1 MMNNRIDFNRSQSY
15 LCAQFRDAGTV
26 GRLFSIAFLAVFI
39 LMGCGGSSEK
49 DQAEKGQSNPTGAAA
64 NQGNPADTLVLDAK
78 QMSNGGI
85 VVGAVGRA
93 DVNTELQLM
102 GQLEASPQG
111 RVSVG
116 SLVGGM
122 VKKIA
127 VKSGDVVRVGQTL
140 CTIEN
145 LQVVDW
151 QEAYLTA
158 EAEGVMLGQ
167 EAERQKELY
176 QAKASSL
183 KNYQQASAAL
193 KVNQAKQSALLQR
206 LAAVGIGR
214 EQLKQGI
221 QRWIAVK
228 SSVSGVVESVQVHE
242 GMTVADNANLMD
254 VVSDAGAQWVLSGY
268 EGQTALVK
276 VGMSVELSPAEGGT
290 SSALKGRVAAVSPSI
305 QSDRTWKIY
314 CVPAD
319 KNAGKSVFRVGQAIK
334 GKIAVESNGAF
345 VLPESAVFQ
354 RDGKYFCFTQLGDK
368 ASTTFLLTP
377 IVVIGQHEQSVVLS
391 NPPTQPVVTKG
402 AYSLWMMWDAK
413 QSAEE

>member
-1 MMNNRIDFNRSQSY
+1 MIKQTIDLMKSQTYQSPESRIAVES
-15 LCAQFRDAGTV
+15 
-26 GRLFSIAFLAVFI
+26 GRVLFMLFLVA
-39 LMGCGGSSEK
+39 LMSVGCGDSQEKSSPSAATEA
-49 DQAEKGQSNPTGAAA
+49 QVGA
-64 NQGNPADTLVLDAK
+64 GNPGDTLVLNAK
-78 QMSNGGI
+78 QMANGGL

-122 VKKIA
+122 VKKIS
-127 VKSGDVVRVGQTL
+127 VKSGDVVRAGQLL
-140 CTIEN
+140 CAIEN
-145 LQVVDW
+145 LQVIDW

-183 KNYQQASAAL
+183 KNYQQAEAL
-193 KVNQAKQSALLQR
+193 MKMNRAKQEALLQR
-206 LAAVGIGR
+206 LASVGIGK
-214 EQLKQGI
+214 EQLKKGI
-221 QRWIAVK
+221 QRWISVK
-228 SSVSGVVESVQVHE
+228 ASVGGVVESVLVHE
-242 GMTVADNANLMD
+242 GMTVADNANLME
-254 VVSDAGAQWVLSGY
+254 VLSNAGAQWVLSGY
-268 EGQTALVK
+268 EGQTGLVK
-276 VGMSVELSPAEGGT
+276 VGMSVELSPAEGGA
-290 SSALKGRVAAVSPSI
+290 SSAVVGRVAAVSPSI

-314 CVPAD
+314 CVPVNKAD
-319 KNAGKSVFRVGQAIK
+319 RKVSLRVGQAIK
-334 GKIAVESNGAF
+334 GKIAVQSNGAF

-354 RDGKYFCFTQLGDK
+354 RDGKYFCFTQSGGTG
-368 ASTTFLLTP
+368 STTFLLTP

-391 NPPTQPVVTKG
+391 NPPSQPVVTQG

>member
-1 MMNNRIDFNRSQSY
+1 MIKQTIDLMKNQTYQSPESRG
-15 LCAQFRDAGTV
+15 AFES
-26 GRLFSIAFLAVFI
+26 GRVLFMLFLVA
-39 LMGCGGSSEK
+39 LMSVGCGDSQKQSSPSAADEA
-49 DQAEKGQSNPTGAAA
+49 QVGA
-64 NQGNPADTLVLDAK
+64 GNPGDTLVLNAK
-78 QMSNGGI
+78 QMANGGI
-85 VVGAVGRA
+85 VVGAVGRT

-122 VKKIA
+122 VKKIS
-127 VKSGDVVRVGQTL
+127 VKSGDVVRAGQLL
-140 CTIEN
+140 CAIEN
-145 LQVVDW
+145 LQVIDW

-183 KNYQQASAAL
+183 KNYQQAEAL
-193 KVNQAKQSALLQR
+193 MKMNCAKQEALLQR
-206 LAAVGIGR
+206 LASVGIGK
-214 EQLKQGI
+214 EQLKKGI
-221 QRWIAVK
+221 QRWISVK
-228 SSVSGVVESVQVHE
+228 ASVGGVVESVLVHE
-242 GMTVADNANLMD
+242 GMTVADNANLME
-254 VVSDAGAQWVLSGY
+254 VLSNAGAQWVLSGY
-268 EGQTALVK
+268 EGQTGLVK
-276 VGMSVELSPAEGGT
+276 VGMSVELSPAEGGA
-290 SSALKGRVAAVSPSI
+290 SSAIVGRVAAVSPSI

-314 CVPAD
+314 CTPSAERI
-319 KNAGKSVFRVGQAIK
+319 AKSDAKYRVGQAIK
-334 GKIAVESNGAF
+334 GKIAVQSNGAF

-354 RDGKYFCFTQLGDK
+354 RDGKYFCFTQFGGPG
-368 ASTTFLLTP
+368 STSFLLTP

-391 NPPTQPVVTKG
+391 NPPSQPVVTQG

>member
-1 MMNNRIDFNRSQSY
+1 MIKQTIDLMKNQTYQSPESRN
-15 LCAQFRDAGTV
+15 AV
-26 GRLFSIAFLAVFI
+26 ESGRVLFMLFLVA
-39 LMGCGGSSEK
+39 LMSVGCGDSQKQSSPSAADEA
-49 DQAEKGQSNPTGAAA
+49 QVGA
-64 NQGNPADTLVLDAK
+64 GNPGDTLVLNAK
-78 QMSNGGI
+78 QMANGGI
-85 VVGAVGRA
+85 VVGAVGKA

-122 VKKIA
+122 VKKIS
-127 VKSGDVVRVGQTL
+127 VKSGDVVRAGQLL
-140 CTIEN
+140 CAIEN
-145 LQVVDW
+145 LQVIDW

-183 KNYQQASAAL
+183 KNYQQAEAL
-193 KVNQAKQSALLQR
+193 MKMNRAKQEALLQR
-206 LAAVGIGR
+206 LASVGIGK
-214 EQLKQGI
+214 EQLKKGI
-221 QRWIAVK
+221 QRWISVK
-228 SSVSGVVESVQVHE
+228 ASVGGVVESVLVHE
-242 GMTVADNANLMD
+242 GMTVADNANLME
-254 VVSDAGAQWVLSGY
+254 VLSNAGAQWVLSGY
-268 EGQTALVK
+268 EGQTGLVK
-276 VGMSVELSPAEGGT
+276 VGMSVELSPAEGGA
-290 SSALKGRVAAVSPSI
+290 SSAIVGRVAAVSPSI

-314 CVPAD
+314 CVPVNKAD
-319 KNAGKSVFRVGQAIK
+319 RKVSLRVGQAIK
-334 GKIAVESNGAF
+334 GKIAVQSNGAF

-354 RDGKYFCFTQLGDK
+354 RDGKYFCFTQSGGTG
-368 ASTTFLLTP
+368 STTFLLTP

-391 NPPTQPVVTKG
+391 NPPSQPVVTQG

>member
-1 MMNNRIDFNRSQSY
+1 MIKQTIDLMKNQTYQSPESRSAVES
-15 LCAQFRDAGTV
+15 
-26 GRLFSIAFLAVFI
+26 GRVLFMLFLVA
-39 LMGCGGSSEK
+39 LMSVGCGDSQEKSSPSAATEA
-49 DQAEKGQSNPTGAAA
+49 QVGA
-64 NQGNPADTLVLDAK
+64 GNPGDTLVLNAK
-78 QMSNGGI
+78 QMANGGI

-122 VKKIA
+122 VKKIS
-127 VKSGDVVRVGQTL
+127 VKSGDVVRAGQLL
-140 CTIEN
+140 CAIEN
-145 LQVVDW
+145 LQVIDW

-183 KNYQQASAAL
+183 KNYQQAEAL
-193 KVNQAKQSALLQR
+193 MKMNRAKQEALLQR
-206 LAAVGIGR
+206 LASVGIGK
-214 EQLKQGI
+214 EQLKKGI
-221 QRWIAVK
+221 QRWISVK
-228 SSVSGVVESVQVHE
+228 ASVGGVVESVLVHE
-242 GMTVADNANLMD
+242 GMTVADNANLME
-254 VVSDAGAQWVLSGY
+254 VLSNAGAQWVLSGY
-268 EGQTALVK
+268 EGQTGLVK
-276 VGMSVELSPAEGGT
+276 VGMSVELSPAEGGA
-290 SSALKGRVAAVSPSI
+290 SSAIVGRVAAVSPSI

-314 CVPAD
+314 CTPSAERS
-319 KNAGKSVFRVGQAIK
+319 AKSDAKYRVGQAIK
-334 GKIAVESNGAF
+334 GKIAVQSNGAF

-354 RDGKYFCFTQLGDK
+354 RDGKYFCFTQSGGTG
-368 ASTTFLLTP
+368 STTFLLTP
-377 IVVIGQHEQSVVLS
+377 IVVIGQHEESVVLS
-391 NPPTQPVVTKG
+391 NPPSQPVVTQG

>member
-1 MMNNRIDFNRSQSY
+1 MIKQTIDLMKSQTYQSPESRIAVES
-15 LCAQFRDAGTV
+15 
-26 GRLFSIAFLAVFI
+26 GRVLFMLFLVA
-39 LMGCGGSSEK
+39 LMSVGCGDSQEKSSPSAATEA
-49 DQAEKGQSNPTGAAA
+49 QVGA
-64 NQGNPADTLVLDAK
+64 GNPGDTLVLNAK
-78 QMSNGGI
+78 QMANGGI

-122 VKKIA
+122 VKKIS
-127 VKSGDVVRVGQTL
+127 VKSGDVVRAGQLL
-140 CTIEN
+140 CSIEN
-145 LQVVDW
+145 LQVIDW

-183 KNYQQASAAL
+183 KNYQQAEAL
-193 KVNQAKQSALLQR
+193 MKMNRAKQEALLQR
-206 LAAVGIGR
+206 LASVGIGK
-214 EQLKQGI
+214 EQLKKGI
-221 QRWIAVK
+221 QRWISVK
-228 SSVSGVVESVQVHE
+228 ASVGGVVESVLVHE
-242 GMTVADNANLMD
+242 GMTVADNANLME
-254 VVSDAGAQWVLSGY
+254 VLSNAGAQWVLSGY
-268 EGQTALVK
+268 EGQTGLVK
-276 VGMSVELSPAEGGT
+276 VGMSVELSPAEGGAT
-290 SSALKGRVAAVSPSI
+290 SAIVGRVAAVSPSI

-314 CVPAD
+314 CVPVNKAD
-319 KNAGKSVFRVGQAIK
+319 RKVSLRVGQAIK
-334 GKIAVESNGAF
+334 GKIAVQSNGAF

-354 RDGKYFCFTQLGDK
+354 RDGKYFCFTQSGGTG
-368 ASTTFLLTP
+368 STTFLLTP

-391 NPPTQPVVTKG
+391 NPPAQPVVTRG

>member
-1 MMNNRIDFNRSQSY
+1 MIKQTIDLMKSQTYQSPESRSAVESG
-15 LCAQFRDAGTV
+15 RD
-26 GRLFSIAFLAVFI
+26 LFMLFLVA
-39 LMGCGGSSEK
+39 LMSVGCGDSQEKSSPSAATEA
-49 DQAEKGQSNPTGAAA
+49 QVGA
-64 NQGNPADTLVLDAK
+64 GNPGDTLVLNAK
-78 QMSNGGI
+78 QMANGGI
-85 VVGAVGRA
+85 VVGVVGRA

-122 VKKIA
+122 VKKIS
-127 VKSGDVVRVGQTL
+127 VKSGDVVRAGQLL
-140 CTIEN
+140 CAIEN
-145 LQVVDW
+145 LQVIDW

-183 KNYQQASAAL
+183 KNYQQAEAL
-193 KVNQAKQSALLQR
+193 MKMNRAKQEALLQR
-206 LAAVGIGR
+206 LASVGIGK
-214 EQLKQGI
+214 EQLKKGI
-221 QRWIAVK
+221 QRWISVK
-228 SSVSGVVESVQVHE
+228 ASVGGVVESVLVHE
-242 GMTVADNANLMD
+242 GMTVADNANLME
-254 VVSDAGAQWVLSGY
+254 VLSNAGAQWVLSGY
-268 EGQTALVK
+268 EGQTGLVK
-276 VGMSVELSPAEGGT
+276 VGMSVELSPAEGGA
-290 SSALKGRVAAVSPSI
+290 SSAIVGRVAAVSPSI

-314 CVPAD
+314 CVPVNKVD
-319 KNAGKSVFRVGQAIK
+319 RKVSLRVGQAIK
-334 GKIAVESNGAF
+334 GKIAVQSNGAF

-354 RDGKYFCFTQLGDK
+354 RDGKYFCFTQSGGTG
-368 ASTTFLLTP
+368 STTFLLTP

-391 NPPTQPVVTKG
+391 NPPAQPVVTQG

>member
-1 MMNNRIDFNRSQSY
+1 MIKQTIDLMKSQTYQSPESRSAVES
-15 LCAQFRDAGTV
+15 
-26 GRLFSIAFLAVFI
+26 GRVLFMLFLVA
-39 LMGCGGSSEK
+39 LMSVGCGDSQEKSSPSAATEAQVGS
-49 DQAEKGQSNPTGAAA
+49 
-64 NQGNPADTLVLDAK
+64 GNPGDTLVLNAQ
-78 QMSNGGI
+78 QMANGGI

-102 GQLEASPQG
+102 GQLEASPQS

-122 VKKIA
+122 VKKIS
-127 VKSGDVVRVGQTL
+127 VKSGDVVRAGQLL
-140 CTIEN
+140 CAIEN
-145 LQVVDW
+145 LQVIDW

-183 KNYQQASAAL
+183 KNYQQAEAL
-193 KVNQAKQSALLQR
+193 MKMNRAKQEALLQR
-206 LAAVGIGR
+206 LASVGIGK
-214 EQLKQGI
+214 EQLKKGI
-221 QRWIAVK
+221 QRWISVK
-228 SSVSGVVESVQVHE
+228 ASVGGVVESVLVHE
-242 GMTVADNANLMD
+242 GMTVADNANLME
-254 VVSDAGAQWVLSGY
+254 VLSNAGAQWVLSGY
-268 EGQTALVK
+268 EGQTGLVK
-276 VGMSVELSPAEGGT
+276 VGMSVELSPAEGGA
-290 SSALKGRVAAVSPSI
+290 SSEIVGRVAAVSPSI

-314 CVPAD
+314 CVPVNNAD
-319 KNAGKSVFRVGQAIK
+319 SKVSLRVGQAIR
-334 GKIAVESNGAF
+334 GKIAVQSNGAF

-354 RDGKYFCFTQLGDK
+354 RDGKYFCFTQSGGPG
-368 ASTTFLLTP
+368 STTFLLTP

-391 NPPTQPVVTKG
+391 NPPSQPVVTQG